1 MRFASPSLPQSHDSL
16 TTLVVVFV
24 TADLDGDGTL
34 SFEEFRRAAN
44 MTGVDVLRTLAQAN
58 QRDDRGI
65 LQVEACQE
73 EYFGA
78 DMRANAT
85 SEVNNFA
92 QSQSQHF
99 AQELYESRIASMQ
112 RFVSYTVMFHQMGK
126 KVQDFFPKYSSGLM
140 SYDMSKSHSIMRI
153 ATTASPVSGDAV
165 RDQMETLHV
174 RARILHAAHTISN
187 AWRNSQERQFKR
199 LKEGLQAKQSPV
211 VQRRKLLESLGDS
224 SRSVH
229 SHASS
234 QDKESALSN
243 SASSLNYSYH
253 TEMNET
259 PGIPQTI
266 TELSQDE
273 EQESSELHKEPT

>member
-1 MRFASPSLPQSHDSL
+1 MSQIHDSL
-16 TTLVVVFV
+16 TALVVVFV

-78 DMRANAT
+78 DMRVNAT
-85 SEVNNFA
+85 SAVNNFA

-174 RARILHAAHTISN
+174 RARILHAAQTISN

-211 VQRRKLLESLGDS
+211 VQRRKLLASLGDS

-234 QDKESALSN
+234 QDKSGLSN
-243 SASSLNYSYH
+243 SASSLNYH
-253 TEMNET
+253 TDMNET
-259 PGIPQTI
+259 PGIPQSI

-273 EQESSELHKEPT
+273 EQESSELRKVPT